1 MTVPALEL
9 RNVGFGHKPAGGG
22 GPGGKGFALR
32 DVNFTVEAGQF
43 TALLGVNGAGKS
55 TLLSV
60 ITRLFN
66 VGSGEVL
73 VCGHS
78 LTREPL
84 KALGAM
90 GVVFQQ
96 PTLDLDLSVTQNL
109 TYAAGLRGMPRR
121 EARARIEQ
129 LLVQFELDG
138 RANDRVRALNGG
150 HRRRVELA
158 RALLH
163 RPRLLIL
170 DEPTV
175 GLDVPSRRALV
186 EHVHAICRDDGVAV
200 LWATHLIDEIGP
212 EDHVVVLHQGRILTT
227 GSVASVKT
235 LTEAGSLNQAFHTLI
250 GQTPMG
256 ANAA

>member
-9 RNVGFGHKPAGGG
+9 RNVGFGHKG
-22 GPGGKGFALR
+22 GPGGRSFALR
-32 DVNFTVEAGQF
+32 DVNFSVQPGQF

-55 TLLSV
+55 TMLSV
-60 ITRLFN
+60 ITRLFDA
-66 VGSGEVL
+66 GSGEVL

-78 LTREPL
+78 LAKEPL

-109 TYAAGLRGMPRR
+109 TYAAGLRGLPRG
-121 EARARIEQ
+121 EAKARIRQ
-129 LLVQFELDG
+129 LLIQFELDG

-163 RPRLLIL
+163 HPRLLIL

-186 EHVHAICRDDGVAV
+186 DHVHAICRDDGVAV
-200 LWATHLIDEIGP
+200 LWATHLIDEVGP
-212 EDHVVVLHQGRILTT
+212 DDQVVVLHQGQILTT
-227 GSVASVKT
+227 GPVAEVNAR
-235 LTEAGSLNQAFHTLI
+235 TEAGSLNQAFHTLI
-250 GQTPMG
+250 GRS
-256 ANAA
+256 AA

>member
-1 MTVPALEL
+1 MTAPALEL
-9 RNVGFGHKPAGGG
+9 RGVGFGHRPGAGGRA
-22 GPGGKGFALR
+22 FALS
-32 DVNFTVEAGQF
+32 DVGFSIAGGQF

-60 ITRLFN
+60 VTRLFDATA
-66 VGSGEVL
+66 GEVR

-78 LTREPL
+78 LTQAPL
-84 KALGAM
+84 KALACM

-96 PTLDLDLSVTQNL
+96 PTLDLDLSVRQNL
-109 TYAAGLRGMPRR
+109 TYAAGLRGLSQRAVAPRL
-121 EARARIEQ
+121 EALLAQFGLAGRAR
-129 LLVQFELDG
+129 DK
-138 RANDRVRALNGG
+138 VRALNGG

-186 EHVHAICRDDGVAV
+186 EHVHALCRDEGVAV
-200 LWATHLIDEIGP
+200 LWATHLIDEIGV
-212 EDHVVVLHQGRILTT
+212 EDQVVVLHQGRVLTS
-227 GSVASVKT
+227 GPVAEVNRRAA
-235 LTEAGSLNQAFHTLI
+235 AGTLNQAFHTLI
-250 GQTPMG
+250 ERS
-256 ANAA
+256 AA